1 MVLIMSKVV
10 VFLAD
15 GHEECEAL
23 IPADLLRRAG
33 VEVVLASIT
42 GSLEVNGSH
51 GIRVTAD
58 ALAEE
63 VDYTDADLLFLPGGL
78 PGTTHLGESALVKEK
93 VLEFAGQG
101 KKLAAIC
108 AAPSVFGGL
117 GLLDGRNATSHP
129 GFEDK
134 LGGANVTGHAFDV
147 DGNITTGRGLG
158 AAIPFGLSLV
168 AQLAGQETADRIA
181 AAIAYNC

>member
-1 MVLIMSKVV
+1 MSKVV

-42 GSLEVNGSH
+42 GSTAVTGSH

-58 ALAEE
+58 ALAEDMDYSG
-63 VDYTDADLLFLPGGL
+63 VDMLFLPGGL

-117 GLLDGRNATSHP
+117 GLLDGKNATSHP

-158 AAIPFGLSLV
+158 AALPFGLSLV
-168 AQLAGQETADRIA
+168 AQLVGQETADKIA